1 MRHNLLTKIF
11 CTLLI
16 ISLGILGGLSSINSP
31 SKAQAFDPSDAYN
44 PTNLT
49 AIDPNATGPFVGAD
63 LGQNTTQP
71 SNPTCTNGSL
81 QSTDYD
87 IAYGREYYVS
97 FWVQNN
103 AEITLKVQGQTPYY
117 YIMASRTFKSNSSWQ
132 KFSYKFY
139 GTANEKAWFN
149 LSSNAQVCFGNFQF
163 INTGMLN
170 KTGLNSTIGNEFFG
184 HHNSGYY
191 DGSNG
196 WPSDS
201 GFKMGFLR
209 SFYCD
214 SRNDDGTYQGLS
226 QYQRTQQRGQ
236 ELVCTFNYPSTVSNP
251 NESRILSDQ
260 EIRDKAR
267 IMATAYKGKV
277 KYWEGPNEYDQ
288 YYPPTQNPRGNA
300 REAVRY
306 ARIMSEEFKAIDPN
320 VKILSGNTIYF
331 TGIEAWDEF
340 LKNGGGEYVDAFA
353 HHGDNIHTHNL
364 KSLFD
369 SYGYGNK
376 EVWITESGIGPNC
389 DCRSFALE
397 KLLVSYTGGD
407 KRFAWYSSDT
417 SDFKIMTAPNQPT
430 IAGEGLKKSGQWLL
444 GTKILNIEIKPNGTH
459 ISKVVLPNGKIGYF
473 VWQKAFTEA
482 QNLDIPS
489 SWRIVQREDI
499 LSAVLPFSSGNLT
512 LAKGNAYLLTTD
524 ILENQSLSSSSSQ
537 SSSQNSSAISSTVN
551 TTTNSSNSL
560 SSSVVVSSA
569 TSSQNSS
576 VVSSRTISSSIS
588 NNSTPAI
595 SKKLLDYA
603 KANGIKLGV
612 AIKNEHLNEANY
624 VNTATTEFDSFT
636 SEYAMKPNQWWIGVN
651 NYNFAEGDKLA
662 DLAKSK
668 GIKIRGHTLI
678 WYLRPPDWLPSSNF
692 TTQEYRDTLRKGL
705 YDYVKHYE
713 DKYPGMF
720 YSWDVINEQIQDVN
734 GQMRTNNFWYNKLGD
749 EMFSIAFQAVRDA
762 SPSAKL
768 VINDYYTEVP
778 GAKVDSL
785 IALISRLKQAGVP
798 IDGVGFQGHFRI
810 GNEPNYPLF
819 VDIINRF
826 KDIGVEIEFTEVDM
840 RGGDQNDKATRT
852 YNIIKACLIT
862 GCKGITFWGITD
874 KYSWLEGENGLL
886 FDDNYNRKSMY
897 NQAVQAFI
905 DFGITTSS
913 SSIISSVTSS
923 QNNSQNSSVVSSN
936 VSSTTN
942 ISSSVSSN
950 RSQTSSQSQVSSN
963 TSSSNISSVVV
974 SSAISSQNSLVVLS
988 QNSSQSIISSPVSSQ
1003 KSSIVS
1009 SQNIRSAQ
1017 TQISSNTSSTI
1028 ASAVA
1033 SSPITSQANQVSSIN
1048 SSLIFSGQSS
1058 IVQSQISSIISNN
1071 NSQISSQISNNSS
1084 QRSQTSSTISSTTC
1098 QIIVPLNDPCPNSN
1112 SSSSVVSSVSN
1123 TISSQTSSAISTIS
1137 NISTASQI
1145 NQNSVV
1151 STISSAVSSLVSS
1164 QNSSSTTSQN
1174 SSLASLPS
1182 RSKIRTKRFNNLF
1195 SKGRVTVELDNN
1207 DCDGFDSISELPQMI
1222 GYVEFKAT
1230 CGRTRIKTYWEDL
1243 DINSV
1248 YRFVKFNVLTNQK
1261 DYSIPA
1267 TISKEIKNGR
1277 VSWVSVH
1284 TIEDSYSNGEQ
1295 KGRGNYSRSQGKIH
1309 DPYTLELVQLDS
1321 NTGMTITRPNT
1332 LILPS
1337 TVQNQLSQIT
1347 QSNINITNNNSNPNN
1362 NSNNNSNANV
1372 FNNLNSG
1379 FNQSNL
1385 IANSGVNNGTNKTQS
1400 ETLNG
1405 NPSTIRTGGVSQ
1417 KSIEKPAIAFIVL
1430 IGALILTTAIFR
1442 LSKS

>member
-1 MRHNLLTKIF
+1 MKHNILTKTF

-16 ISLGILGGLSSINSP
+16 ISLGIFGGLNNLNSP
-31 SKAQAFDPSDAYN
+31 STAKAFDPSDAYN

-49 AIDPNATGPFVGAD
+49 AIDPNATGPFIGSD

-97 FWVQNN
+97 FWVQNT
-103 AEITLKVQGQTPYY
+103 AEVTLKVQGQTPYY

-482 QNLDIPS
+482 QNLDIPA

-499 LSAVLPFSSGNLT
+499 LSAVSTFSSGNLT

-524 ILENQSLSSSSSQ
+524 ILENQSLSSSSSSQAQ
-537 SSSQNSSAISSTVN
+537 SSIV
-551 TTTNSSNSL
+551 
-560 SSSVVVSSA
+560 
-569 TSSQNSS
+569 SSQNSS
-576 VVSSRTISSSIS
+576 VVSSQTISSSIS
-588 NNSTPAI
+588 NNSTP
-595 SKKLLDYA
+595 
-603 KANGIKLGV
+603 
-612 AIKNEHLNEANY
+612 
-624 VNTATTEFDSFT
+624 
-636 SEYAMKPNQWWIGVN
+636 
-651 NYNFAEGDKLA
+651 
-662 DLAKSK
+662 
-668 GIKIRGHTLI
+668 
-678 WYLRPPDWLPSSNF
+678 
-692 TTQEYRDTLRKGL
+692 
-705 YDYVKHYE
+705 
-713 DKYPGMF
+713 
-720 YSWDVINEQIQDVN
+720 
-734 GQMRTNNFWYNKLGD
+734 
-749 EMFSIAFQAVRDA
+749 
-762 SPSAKL
+762 
-768 VINDYYTEVP
+768 
-778 GAKVDSL
+778 
-785 IALISRLKQAGVP
+785 
-798 IDGVGFQGHFRI
+798 
-810 GNEPNYPLF
+810 
-819 VDIINRF
+819 
-826 KDIGVEIEFTEVDM
+826 
-840 RGGDQNDKATRT
+840 
-852 YNIIKACLIT
+852 
-862 GCKGITFWGITD
+862 
-874 KYSWLEGENGLL
+874 
-886 FDDNYNRKSMY
+886 
-897 NQAVQAFI
+897 
-905 DFGITTSS
+905 TTSS
-913 SSIISSVTSS
+913 NISSNSSQTSNQNSAISSQESSSNISSVE
-923 QNNSQNSSVVSSN
+923 NNSQNSSVG
-936 VSSTTN
+936 
-942 ISSSVSSN
+942 
-950 RSQTSSQSQVSSN
+950 
-963 TSSSNISSVVV
+963 V
-974 SSAISSQNSLVVLS
+974 SSAISSQNSSVVLS
-988 QNSSQSIISSPVSSQ
+988 QNSSQNLISSSVSVQTSSVISSQNSSIISS
-1003 KSSIVS
+1003 
-1009 SQNIRSAQ
+1009 QNISSTQ
-1017 TQISSNTSSTI
+1017 TQISSNTSSAISSTI
-1028 ASAVA
+1028 T
-1033 SSPITSQANQVSSIN
+1033 SSPITSQTNQVSSIN
-1048 SSLIFSGQSS
+1048 SNVISSGQSS
-1058 IVQSQISSIISNN
+1058 TIQNQTSSTISNN

-1084 QRSQTSSTISSTTC
+1084 QRSQNSSISC
-1098 QIIVPLNDPCPNSN
+1098 QIVVPLNDPCPNPN
-1112 SSSSVVSSVSN
+1112 SSSSAVSSVSN

-1145 NQNSVV
+1145 NQNSAV
-1151 STISSAVSSLVSS
+1151 STISSTVSSLTSS
-1164 QNSSSTTSQN
+1164 QNSSSATSQN
-1174 SSLASLPS
+1174 SSLSSLSS
-1182 RSKIRTKRFNNLF
+1182 RSKIRTKRFDNLF
-1195 SKGRVTVELDNN
+1195 SKGRITVELDNP
-1207 DCDGFDSISELPQMI
+1207 DCDGFDNINELPQML

-1309 DPYTLELVQLDS
+1309 DPYTLELVLMGA
-1321 NTGMTITRPNT
+1321 NTGTNITNSNT
-1332 LILPS
+1332 LILP
-1337 TVQNQLSQIT
+1337 TTIQAQLIQP
-1347 QSNINITNNNSNPNN
+1347 NINIVNGNNNNSNTN
-1362 NSNNNSNANV
+1362 
-1372 FNNLNSG
+1372 
-1379 FNQSNL
+1379 
-1385 IANSGVNNGTNKTQS
+1385 GVNNDNLSANANANQNIENGTI
-1400 ETLNG
+1400 NG
-1405 NPSTIRTGGVSQ
+1405 RPSTVRTGGLNNQNS
-1417 KSIEKPAIAFIVL
+1417 AIV
-1430 IGALILTTAIFR
+1430 ALSLLLVTTLLFVVGR
-1442 LSKS
+1442 KRNRF